1 MLALSA
7 KSSEPE
13 HPLLF
18 QGDMWTCMRDKCPRR
33 CKRRSFKAAVVTSK
47 LAQSAYRDGDVHLDI
62 FYTKFQQRKYTE
74 KVAMDLANFVGT
86 IGGIIGAW
94 TGMSFIAFTR
104 LVILA
109 ISKLCQLLH
118 KGLLAITLR

>member
-18 QGDMWTCMRDKCPRR
+18 QGDMWTCMRDRCPRR
-33 CKRRSFKAAVVTSK
+33 CKRTSFKAAVVTST
-47 LAQSAYRDGDVHLDI
+47 LAQSAYKDDEVLLDI
-62 FYTKFQQRKYTE
+62 YYTKFEERKYTE
-74 KVAMDLANFVGT
+74 MEAMDLANFVGT

-94 TGMSFIAFTR
+94 TGMSFITFSQ
-104 LVILA
+104 LVILTMA
-109 ISKLCQLLH
+109 KLCQLLP
-118 KGLLAITLR
+118 KGFSAITLR